1 MNIQTVKEN
10 FNRGRMDLKEIKW
23 LIDSYE
29 QQQNEYITL
38 SQSIGEDDGI
48 IEQLQE
54 ELKQYKLQEALL
66 LGRIKKIEQC
76 SRFKSYLKIE
86 EENLKM
92 FKELAELKAVIS

>member
-10 FNRGRMDLKEIKW
+10 YNRGRMDLKEIKW
-23 LIDSYE
+23 LIDTVE
-29 QQQNEYITL
+29 HQENEYITL
-38 SQSIGEDDGI
+38 SQSISEDDGI

-76 SRFKSYLKIE
+76 SRFKNYLKTV
-86 EENLKM
+86 EENLKIYQ
-92 FKELAELKAVIS
+92 ELAELKAVKS